1 MASSL
6 FPRLVLGS
14 LGIFSGGLLL
24 KKLPG
29 GESDILKR
37 RHWLANTLLLLSFT
51 NAELTLEN
59 LSLSTGPAAFNTLC
73 VEDRMD
79 FIEAHSLLIGILGLS
94 TC

>member
-14 LGIFSGGLLL
+14 LGILSDGLLL

-37 RHWLANTLLLLSFT
+37 RHWLPNTLLLLSFT

-59 LSLSTGPAAFNTLC
+59 LSLSMGPAVFNT
-73 VEDRMD
+73 R
-79 FIEAHSLLIGILGLS
+79 SNGLYRS
-94 TC
+94 SFFGHR